1 MINVLCNFIF
11 YIDRINI
18 EYTQIQNHLVEL
30 RPDSSFEWSFEFQ
43 KFPGTGSYILFSHLF
58 SFMEIICPCQSS
70 CFERRNQLS
79 NTGIT
84 RAQNI
89 QMASFTKSSIRTFS
103 FCIMFHLQTLTGMPL
118 SSFNSLLPFT
128 NKKMCWVILTK
139 LVITKMVT
147 DM

>member
-1 MINVLCNFIF
+1 MVCNFIF

-18 EYTQIQNHLVEL
+18 EFSDLHYLVEL
-30 RPDSSFEWSFEFQ
+30 RPDSSFEWLFEFQ

-89 QMASFTKSSIRTFS
+89 QMASFTNSIIRIFS
-103 FCIMFHLQTLTGMPL
+103 FCIMFRLQTPTEMPF
-118 SSFNSLLPFT
+118 SSLNSLLPFP
-128 NKKMCWVILTK
+128 NKKMCWVILIK
-139 LVITKMVT
+139 LVITQMVT